1 MAKVQE
7 FLLEIFLKF
16 TIKLIVIVQL
26 NWLNLSM
33 DQNQFEQKKLC
44 HFHFIVLN
52 PEALKIVDLS

>member
-16 TIKLIVIVQL
+16 TIKLIVIV
-26 NWLNLSM
+26 WLNLSM

-44 HFHFIVLN
+44 HFHFIILN